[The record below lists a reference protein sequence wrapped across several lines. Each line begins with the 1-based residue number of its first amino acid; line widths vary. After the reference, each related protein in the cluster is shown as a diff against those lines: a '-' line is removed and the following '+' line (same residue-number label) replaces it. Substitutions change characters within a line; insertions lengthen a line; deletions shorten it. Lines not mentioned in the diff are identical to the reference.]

1 MTAGKLTHT
10 AGSRRAAARARSAA
24 RGRQRGLTLFGLLFW
39 ALAIGFGAYLVIRV
53 FPTVN
58 EYLTI
63 KSTVEK
69 IASQQPATVAQGEHY
84 DDDSLSYAPLFTEKL
99 GNVEHQIRVDPRRGA
114 YYGPEPKTFPF
125 AQNCRY
131 SPEGVV
137 CKVPPGH
144 YFALGDNRDNS
155 QDSRFWGFVPDENIV
170 GKAFFVWMNFGN
182 LGRIGAFH

>member
-1 MTAGKLTHT
+1 MTAGKLTQT

-69 IASQQPATVAQGEHY
+69 IAAQQPPTVAEVRAAFDRQKEVEYSITSIAGKDLLVTKENDRVVVGFAY
-84 DDDSLSYAPLFTEKL
+84 DKL
-99 GNVEHQIRVDPRRGA
+99 IPI
-114 YYGPEPKTFPF
+114 YGSVYILVK
-125 AQNCRY
+125 Y
-131 SPEGVV
+131 EGRS
-137 CKVPPGH
+137 K
-144 YFALGDNRDNS
+144 
-155 QDSRFWGFVPDENIV
+155 
-170 GKAFFVWMNFGN
+170 
-182 LGRIGAFH
+182 